1 MKQNMGQTDRK
12 IRGVIGVVII
22 LVGIISQ
29 SWWGAVGLVPL
40 LTSLTGFCPLYI
52 LLKISTC
59 EKTGRQEKPA
69 KSASLK

>member
-1 MKQNMGQTDRK
+1 MGQTDRK

>member
-1 MKQNMGQTDRK
+1 MKQNMGQIDRK
-12 IRGVIGVVII
+12 IRGVIGVLII
-22 LVGIISQ
+22 LAGIIFQ
-29 SWWGAVGLVPL
+29 SWWGVVGVVLL

-52 LLKISTC
+52 PLKISTC